1 MTLMCCEPNREFDR
15 LFDRM
20 HRSIRRDLDV
30 HALDRSNVFSPPVD
44 FYEDEKNVYVEVEL
58 PGLSKEDVKVSVH
71 EGLLTIEGVRKT
83 ERGGEGANYLQFE
96 GKFGTFSRSFDLPE
110 EVNADNASARF
121 ENGVLRVEFPR
132 RNIRESERVIDI
144 K

>member
-1 MTLMCCEPNREFDR
+1 MTLVCCEPNRELDQ

-20 HRSIRRDLDV
+20 ERSIRGDLDV
-30 HALDRSNVFSPPVD
+30 HAPDRSSVFSPPVD

-58 PGLSKEDVKVSVH
+58 PGLSKDDVKVSVH

-83 ERGGEGANYLQFE
+83 ERGGEGANYLRFE

-110 EVNADNASARF
+110 EVNADKASAMF
-121 ENGVLRVEFPR
+121 ENGVLRVEFPK
-132 RNIRESERVIDI
+132 RNIRESERLIDI

>member
-1 MTLMCCEPNREFDR
+1 MTLVCCEPNRELDR

-20 HRSIRRDLDV
+20 HRSIRGDLDV
-30 HALDRSNVFSPPVD
+30 QALGRSGVFSPPVD

-83 ERGGEGANYLQFE
+83 ERGG
-96 GKFGTFSRSFDLPE
+96 
-110 EVNADNASARF
+110 
-121 ENGVLRVEFPR
+121 
-132 RNIRESERVIDI
+132 
-144 K
+144 